1 MRHMRP
7 RIIIDTNVLV
17 AALKSRRGAS
27 FRLLSLVG
35 TGRFDLALSVPLFA
49 QYEDV
54 AARLDEVPAKARKDI
69 LDYLVKASE
78 LHEIF
83 FLWRPIL
90 DDPGDDLVLEIAAQS
105 NSDFIVTFNVR
116 HFRQAHPFGIRPLRP
131 LEFLKE
137 IGDIP

>member
-1 MRHMRP
+1 MRP

-17 AALKSRRGAS
+17 AALKSRQGAS

-54 AARLDEVPAKARKDI
+54 AARQDEVPAKAVKDI

-90 DDPGDDLVLEIAAQS
+90 DDPGDDLVLEIAVQS

-116 HFRQAHPFGIRPLRP
+116 HFRQAHQFGIRPMRP

-137 IGDIP
+137 IGDIL

>member
-1 MRHMRP
+1 MRP

-17 AALKSRRGAS
+17 AALKSRQGAS
-27 FRLLSLVG
+27 FRVLSLVG
-35 TGRFDLALSVPLFA
+35 TGRFDLALSVPLFT

-54 AARLDEVPAKARKDI
+54 VARQDEVPAKAIKNI
-69 LDYLVKASE
+69 LDYLVKVAE

-116 HFRQAHPFGIRPLRP
+116 HFKQAHQFGIRPLRP

-137 IGDIP
+137 IGDMT